1 MKKRL
6 FVDMDGVLTEFK
18 RISDMSVLYTQK
30 YFENL
35 LPHEN
40 LLGAVRNIV
49 LKKEIDVFILSSYLS
64 DSAYAK
70 NEKNTWLDKNI
81 PEIDAEHRIFVPN
94 GENKA
99 NYVPNKISSDDFLID
114 DFTENL
120 NKWKSAGGRCVKIIN
135 EINNTKRTWR
145 GNKIRFDKSASIL
158 ETNLSEIILEDAVF
172 LDENPVLRPIV
183 TILDNEV
190 EYVDKGEELTILELD
205 KILNNVSADNLA
217 PGKRIDFEIKYE
229 IDGNIKCFYDYRYN
243 GDRLGGLIRGME
255 GNWLEERHK
264 YSSEVQD
271 ILANRNDERSV
282 YFTKHIECEQTEKI
296 IFERVTK
303 LAISGDFESIEKNY
317 YEEVLQRV
325 QQRRVALNTNNIV
338 PAYPVRK
345 QYSKEKEYME
355 EQKIKAANE
364 VEIENESYNDY
375 NLKNDNVIERK
386 VQGDEMSLRTK
397 DEGVKY
403 DDKKDIN
410 AVGRRQYYKIDEK
423 TAKLAH
429 NMRSF
434 REYKENSTTDKYHSD
449 VDEVYNIADE
459 VASKKPERAEKAYNL
474 ASKYS
479 KLLAGY
485 YNRHNTI
492 GTMCPSEMI
501 VGGGNFSVHKKEKQ
515 NEAFAK
521 NFKNLENI
529 ENLKEE
535 IQEILHTNTQ
545 PIIRIN
551 EENAVEKLEMKL
563 KELEEYQTLMK
574 DVNAY
579 YRKNNTLEG
588 CTLLDKN
595 QRAEIE
601 GYIKNRVQYKPY
613 TDFELTGNNNKIKS
627 TRQRLAELLKEKE
640 QGVRVKE
647 GKFFKVVENTD
658 IMRLQLEFEEK
669 PNENVRTVLK
679 KNGFKWSP
687 SNSVWQR
694 QLTNNARYSLERVIK
709 ELEVIQETGKISIN
723 NNVSEKTQIEQTV
736 KNSNEIVI
744 DNYEKDANTDE
755 KYNKYSQKDELF
767 EKVQNIC
774 ENFKIDE
781 NALKEYL
788 KFQAHFYKYSSLNT
802 ILIHNQNGGATFVQ
816 SFNKW
821 KADEYSVKKGEK
833 GLVIRVPAPTKF
845 IIKENES
852 IQYKYASKE
861 LKEAADRGIYKI
873 EEKLKY
879 VKGYVFDISQTNYPV
894 EEYPKIFDRGY
905 KDEKLENVY
914 EGLKKFAEKNL
925 KVEIVEADLKS
936 ISIYGNVTVE
946 SNEEGVRKIS
956 ISDTLNDSQK
966 VVTLAHEIGHVITF
980 EEFENEI
987 KLKSTAHKEFEADCF
1002 QVMLCERLG
1011 IEDASD
1017 NMHLSNQYKKLLE
1030 ENNNVSP
1037 QKVFDYIQKVF
1048 KGNWSEIDKE
1058 INIAVNN
1065 KIEQT
1070 YTIKHTVLL
1079 ENTNGNIVECFDK
1092 YLEYKNGQSEIPSN
1106 MSKELTMT
1114 LDNLTKEICNNPSS
1128 IKLMKEEMEKMAN
1141 INPNEKFGSGIH
1153 CINNDLAYIELE
1165 LVQ

>member
-1 MKKRL
+1 MRKRL
-6 FVDMDGVLTEFK
+6 FVDMDGVLTEFRK
-18 RISDMSVLYTQK
+18 VSDMSILYQEK

-35 LPHEN
+35 LPHKN
-40 LLGAVRNIV
+40 LLEAVRNIA
-49 LKKEIDVFILSSYLS
+49 LKKEMEVFILTSYLQ
-64 DSAYAK
+64 DGIYAK

-99 NYVPNKISSDDFLID
+99 DYVPNKISSDDFIID

-120 NKWKSAGGRCVKIIN
+120 NKWKSAGGKGIKIIN
-135 EINNTKRTWR
+135 EINNTKRTWK
-145 GNKIRFDKSASIL
+145 GNKIRFDKSTSIL
-158 ETNLSEIILEDAVF
+158 ETNISEIILEDAVF

-183 TILDNEV
+183 TILENEV

-205 KILNNVSADNLA
+205 KILDNVSTDSLA
-217 PGKRIDFEIKYE
+217 PGKRIAFEIKYE
-229 IDGNIKCFYDYRYN
+229 IEGEKQYLFGHRYS
-243 GDRLGGLIRGME
+243 GDRLGGLIRGIE
-255 GNWLEERHK
+255 GYWLEER
-264 YSSEVQD
+264 YECSAELQA
-271 ILANRNDERSV
+271 ILTKKNNERSV
-282 YFTKHIECEQTEKI
+282 YFAKHMECEEMKNSI
-296 IFERVTK
+296 LERGTK
-303 LAISGDFESIEKNY
+303 LIMSGNFETREKNY
-317 YEEVLQRV
+317 YDEVLQRV
-325 QQRRVALNTNNIV
+325 QQRMVALNTNNIV
-338 PAYPVRK
+338 PEYPLRK
-345 QYSKEKEYME
+345 VYSKDKEYVE
-355 EQKIKAANE
+355 EQKIKASNE
-364 VEIENESYNDY
+364 VKIENESYIKGVEQTREE
-375 NLKNDNVIERK
+375 LKD
-386 VQGDEMSLRTK
+386 DMSPKTK
-397 DEGVKY
+397 DEEVKH
-403 DDKKDIN
+403 DDKKDIYT
-410 AVGRRQYYKIDEK
+410 VVDRQYYEIDEK

-449 VDEVYNIADE
+449 VDEVYDIADK

-501 VGGGNFSVHKKEKQ
+501 VGSGNFPVHKKEKQ
-515 NEAFAK
+515 SEAFAK

-535 IQEILHTNTQ
+535 IQEILYTNTQ
-545 PIIRIN
+545 TIIN
-551 EENAVEKLEMKL
+551 SSEENAVERLETKL
-563 KELEEYQTLMK
+563 KGLEELQTLMK
-574 DVNAY
+574 GVNTY
-579 YRKNNTLEG
+579 YKKNNTLEG
-588 CTLLDKN
+588 CSLLSED
-595 QRAEIE
+595 QRTKIE
-601 GYIKNRVQYKPY
+601 VDIKSGMLHKPY
-613 TDFELTGNNNKIKS
+613 HKSMLTNNNSKIKS
-627 TRQRLAELLKEKE
+627 TRQRLNILINEKK
-640 QGVRVKE
+640 QGVSVKE
-647 GKFFKVVENTD
+647 NQFFKVVENTD
-658 IMRLQLEFEEK
+658 AMRLQLEFEEK
-669 PNENVRTVLK
+669 PDENVRAVLK

-687 SNSVWQR
+687 SNNVWQR
-694 QLTNNARYSLERVIK
+694 QLTYNARYSLGKIIK
-709 ELEVIQETGKISIN
+709 ELETMQEAGKISFNSIS
-723 NNVSEKTQIEQTV
+723 VDTEKTM
-736 KNSNEIVI
+736 KDSNEIVI
-744 DNYEKDANTDE
+744 ENYEKNANTDE
-755 KYNKYSQKDELF
+755 KYNNKGTQKDELF
-767 EKVQNIC
+767 KKVQNIC

-802 ILIHNQNGGATFVQ
+802 ILIHNQNGGAMFVQ

-821 KADEYSVKKGEK
+821 KDNGYSVKKDEK
-833 GLVIRVPAPTKF
+833 GLAIRVPVPTKF

-861 LKEAADRGIYKI
+861 LKEAVENGIYKV
-873 EEKLKY
+873 EEKMTY
-879 VKGYVFDISQTNYPV
+879 IKGHVFDISQTTYPV

-905 KDEKLENVY
+905 KDEKLENIY

-925 KVEIVEADLKS
+925 KVEIVKEDLKS
-936 ISIYGNVTVE
+936 IIIYGSATVAG
-946 SNEEGVRKIS
+946 NEEGVRKIA
-956 ISDTLNDSQK
+956 ISDTLNDSKK
-966 VVTLAHEIGHVITF
+966 VITLAHEIGHVITF

-987 KLKSTAHKEFEADCF
+987 TLKSTAHKEFEADCF

-1017 NMHLSNQYKKLLE
+1017 NMHLSNQYKELLE
-1030 ENNNVSP
+1030 ENNVAP

-1048 KGNWSEIDKE
+1048 KKHWSEIDKE

-1065 KIEQT
+1065 KTEQA

-1128 IKLMKEEMEKMAN
+1128 IKLMKAEIEKMAN
-1141 INPNEKFGSGIH
+1141 SNPNERFGSGIH
-1153 CINNDLAYIELE
+1153 CISDDLAYVELE
-1165 LVQ
+1165 LV